1 MALLALGLA
10 VLFALYAAIV
20 LRTNRMA
27 VERRAPL
34 DIERT
39 GELPLAATKLDVL
52 SWNVGYAAIG
62 RDAVFLEKLGRLV
75 WPASRDTVRRNL
87 AGIKRSL
94 ADIHANVYAVQEVV
108 VTSPLSWW
116 INVWREVSSA
126 ITASDRVLTL
136 DVTTRLVPPP
146 LVLAH
151 GAGTIANVR
160 IDQAEKV
167 PLPLEPDYWLGCLRK
182 HYTLLVSK
190 LPIAGSE
197 RSWVVINVH
206 LAAHDHAAATRRE
219 QLAAA
224 LAFAGNEYAK
234 GNYVILA
241 GDWNLVLGG
250 PPPHHTTEAR
260 YLDWVN
266 PFPRG
271 VLPEA
276 WQLVFD
282 AGVPTVRTSEK
293 PFRPG
298 ENFTAIIDGFI
309 ISPNVTVDRVGA
321 IDLGFEHSD
330 HNPVLG
336 TFLARQ

>member
-1 MALLALGLA
+1 MLWLAIGLA
-10 VLFALYAAIV
+10 VLFALYAAV
-20 LRTNRMA
+20 VVRTNRMA
-27 VERRAPL
+27 VENRAAL
-34 DIERT
+34 DIEHAAA
-39 GELPLAATKLDVL
+39 LPLAAARIDVL

-62 RDAVFLEKLGRLV
+62 RDAVFLDRLGRLV
-75 WPASRDTVRRNL
+75 WPPSRKTVRGNL

-94 ADIHANVYAVQEVV
+94 ADSNADVYALQEIV
-108 VTSPLSWW
+108 VTSPLTWW
-116 INVWREVSSA
+116 INVWRE
-126 ITASDRVLTL
+126 ITSVLAGCDRTLTL

-151 GAGTIANVR
+151 GAGTIAKVR
-160 IDQAEKV
+160 IARAETV

-182 HYTLLVSK
+182 HYTLLVSWI
-190 LPIAGSE
+190 PIAGSD

-206 LAAHDHAAATRRE
+206 LAAHDPGAATRQA

-224 LAFAGNEYAK
+224 LAFATGEYAK
-234 GNYVILA
+234 GHHVIMA

-250 PPPHHTTEAR
+250 SPPAHTTQAR

-271 VLPEA
+271 ALPDG

-282 AGVPTVRTSEK
+282 AGIPTVRTSEK
-293 PFRPG
+293 PYRPA

-309 ISPNVTVDRVGA
+309 VSPNVGVERVGA
-321 IDLGFEHSD
+321 IDLGFENSD

-336 TFLARQ
+336 MFVARR